1 MENPKPC
8 KCGCGGEAIYGKWVR
23 KVGVIAHAV
32 GCKNCGI
39 QTKPYPTE
47 TEAIEAWNKAM
58 GATDTN
64 TGNKWIPVMEKLP
77 TPWKDVL
84 TTYEFEGRRY
94 VQTAEYAGQ
103 NDENGHP
110 LFCSYSDEYAPKHH
124 EFIYIAWMPL
134 PEPIKRIELG

>member
-1 MENPKPC
+1 MEMSYESPIEIV
-8 KCGCGGEAIYGKWVR
+8 CGRMKNQLENDVYSVIQSYGI
-23 KVGVIAHAV
+23 KVDKDELI
-32 GCKNCGI
+32 
-39 QTKPYPTE
+39 
-47 TEAIEAWNKAM
+47 KALEYDRNQYQQGYADAKAELM
-58 GATDTN
+58 P
-64 TGNKWIPVMEKLP
+64 KWIPVMEKLP

-110 LFCSYSDEYAPKHH
+110 LFCSYSDEYAPRHH